1 MRFNHLI
8 AILIGAILAI
18 IAGII
23 GLNFMSQKDALT
35 QARIEQASHITEGA
49 LAILKNELD
58 EGKSLDEA
66 KEAIRNFRFNNGNY
80 VFLVDDKFCLVLYPS
95 KPQDEGSCDPKSDSR
110 NGLWDLAKAGGGAYS
125 YSTRGGLR
133 KISYARPVPGQKVYL
148 ASGIYL
154 DDLDEKLRQELI
166 QQTLIAIALCA
177 VIGLVLFYFISRL
190 RRDIDR
196 INSGLNAVAS
206 GNTKFKEPAR
216 ASVGEIEQM
225 RQALLVLRDRVA
237 ENEALRVQ
245 QAEAERGN
253 LEERKR
259 TQDALADGFE
269 RDIGGAT
276 ESLSATV
283 QDMSKNAADMQEV
296 ANRTTAQAQNAARL
310 TEQASDYVNS
320 VATAAEQLTA
330 SISEISRQTSEATT
344 ISGDAVDRAETT
356 NKIVA
361 SLEVSA
367 NEIGEVVA
375 LISEIAEQTNLL
387 ALNATIEAARAGEAG
402 KGFAVVASE
411 VKNLASQTA
420 KATDDIR
427 TKIGSVQS
435 ETASAVEAIGQI
447 KQVISQINEVGG
459 SLASAVEEQSAATQ
473 EIVQN
478 VQAAANGSASVAAE
492 VNNLNESAAQTETYA
507 AKVNEFADKL
517 GDVATDLRQRA
528 GAFLAGVRS

>member
-35 QARIEQASHITEGA
+35 QAKIEQASHITEGA

-154 DDLDEKLRQELI
+154 DDLDEKLSQELI

-237 ENEALRVQ
+237 ENE
-245 QAEAERGN
+245 
-253 LEERKR
+253 
-259 TQDALADGFE
+259 ALADGFE

-387 ALNATIEAARAGEAG
+387 ALNATIEAARAGDAG